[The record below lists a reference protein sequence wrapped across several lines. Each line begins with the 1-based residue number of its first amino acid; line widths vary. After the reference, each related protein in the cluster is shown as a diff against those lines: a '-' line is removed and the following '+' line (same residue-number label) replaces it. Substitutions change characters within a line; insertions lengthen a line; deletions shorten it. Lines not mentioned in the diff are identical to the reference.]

1 MWSEYGL
8 QPGPRAGRLT
18 GGREPFLPGVPGE
31 IVIDG
36 GRIDRAPLGLK
47 PLVYVPVLA
56 DLARGGREQTA
67 GAGASWPARWAQER
81 ADDGCATGFG
91 NWRLILKA

>member
-1 MWSEYGL
+1 
-8 QPGPRAGRLT
+8 
-18 GGREPFLPGVPGE
+18 
-31 IVIDG
+31 
-36 GRIDRAPLGLK
+36 LGLK